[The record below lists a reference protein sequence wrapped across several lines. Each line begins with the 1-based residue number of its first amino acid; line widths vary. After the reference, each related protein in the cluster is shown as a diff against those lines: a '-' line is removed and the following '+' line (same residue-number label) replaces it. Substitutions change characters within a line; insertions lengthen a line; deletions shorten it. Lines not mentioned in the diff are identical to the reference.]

1 MKEEMVE
8 RIHKMAL
15 RTWSAIGADAL
26 INEDGEFD
34 ESVTLTRDEV
44 IEIVGD
50 ADRMLYYG
58 GDKEAYEE
66 YLKIDGWDA
75 KCEILEG
82 AFKFEVYG
90 Y

>member
-1 MKEEMVE
+1 VKEEMVK
-8 RIHKMAL
+8 RIQSMAL
-15 RTWSAIGADAL
+15 RTWNIIGADAL
-26 INEDGEFD
+26 INADGEFD
-34 ESVTLTRDEV
+34 ESATITRDEV

-75 KCEILEG
+75 KCEILKEV
-82 AFKFEVYG
+82 FKFDTYG